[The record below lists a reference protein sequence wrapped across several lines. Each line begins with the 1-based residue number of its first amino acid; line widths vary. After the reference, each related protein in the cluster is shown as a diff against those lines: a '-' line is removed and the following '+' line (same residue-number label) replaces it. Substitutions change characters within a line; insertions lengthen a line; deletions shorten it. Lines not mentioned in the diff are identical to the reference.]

1 MVLAVGL
8 RIANRYEVQR
18 PLGTGGQADVYVVF
32 DHHQDEVVALKLLKP
47 APSGREWDEAR
58 ILRSLSDEHIL
69 PIRNADLDVG
79 QPYLVTE
86 LATHGTLDGVVE
98 ATMGCG
104 LLVDDAV
111 RFVRQACHGIARA
124 HDLRLL
130 HNDIKPANLFLNDE
144 GECMVGDFGFAAK
157 IPSGA
162 TSTTAHGG
170 SAPVMAPEV
179 AAQFAIEAPTASV
192 LSDIYSLGATA
203 YWLLA
208 GRPPYLLEAVP
219 PGPARW
225 NIVASQPP
233 PRLRDVAPHVPPYVA
248 TAVERAMN
256 RNPPARFQKVTDFA
270 DALGRRPE
278 VSRRWRRTNQH
289 KAHLG
294 CWLGEPESGGS
305 TYATCLAQG
314 STPKRAIVTSTHLG
328 SGRKITAG
336 CRGTTLTQAPQA
348 LRSVFRALS

>member
-1 MVLAVGL
+1 MVLAAGL

-18 PLGTGGQADVYVVF
+18 PLGAGGQADVYVVF

-47 APSGREWDEAR
+47 VPAGREWDEAR
-58 ILRSLSDEHIL
+58 VLRRLSDEHIL
-69 PIRNADLDVG
+69 PIRNADTVAG

-98 ATMGCG
+98 ATNGCG

-111 RFVRQACHGIARA
+111 RFIRQACHGIARA

-130 HNDIKPANLFLNDE
+130 HNDIKPANLFLNAE

-157 IPSGA
+157 IPAGA

-179 AAQFAIEAPTASV
+179 AAQFAAEAPTASV

-208 GRPPYLLEAVP
+208 GRPPYLLEGVP
-219 PGPARW
+219 PGPVRW
-225 NIVASQPP
+225 SIVASQPP

-248 TAVERAMN
+248 AAVERAMD
-256 RNPPARFQKVTDFA
+256 RSPSSRFQEVTDFA
-270 DALGRRPE
+270 DTLGRRPE
-278 VSRRWRRTNQH
+278 VARRWRRTNEH
-289 KAHLG
+289 EAHLE

-305 TYATCLAQG
+305 TYVTCLEPGA
-314 STPKRAIVTSTHLG
+314 TPKKATITSTHQG
-328 SGRKITAG
+328 SSRRITAG
-336 CRGTTLTQAPQA
+336 SRDTTLAQAPRA
-348 LRSVFRALS
+348 LRSVFRALK